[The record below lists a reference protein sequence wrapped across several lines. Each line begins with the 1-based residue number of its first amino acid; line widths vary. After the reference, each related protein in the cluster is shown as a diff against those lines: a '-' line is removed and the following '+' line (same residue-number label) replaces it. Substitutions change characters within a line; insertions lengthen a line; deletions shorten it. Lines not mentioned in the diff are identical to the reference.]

1 MFVIRERLCDHPV
14 VFKILVQTVL
24 VTSLHFF
31 LVYFVF
37 LLIPFHTFSLSKLC
51 ILYTWWW
58 SPPKHV
64 AVQFM
69 YIWILVYIYVHPR
82 EVCLYWMLY
91 VVACKLQ
98 IIPGITSFLRNTKQY
113 NLFSNSAFKI
123 VSLCKHTLLPAS
135 VKFLETILFSSS
147 VAFLMM
153 SVASQ
158 KCRLFNVDF
167 SRWKMHKI
175 SCRQGR
181 REWDM
186 LQCSH
191 VVLC

>member
-1 MFVIRERLCDHPV
+1 M
-14 VFKILVQTVL
+14 
-24 VTSLHFF
+24 S
-31 LVYFVF
+31 
-37 LLIPFHTFSLSKLC
+37 
-51 ILYTWWW
+51 
-58 SPPKHV
+58 
-64 AVQFM
+64 
-69 YIWILVYIYVHPR
+69 VHPR

-167 SRWKMHKI
+167 CRWKMHKI

-186 LQCSH
+186 LQCFPRCSLLRIPWPKLTG
-191 VVLC
+191 VLEHCRGGETNCRFSIFMGVSFWTNL